1 MKNTALV
8 SFAVLTLVSSFNLYG
23 CSNSSESDSTQSDGS
38 YQLVWSDEFDYEGLP
53 DPTKWAH
60 EVGGHGWGNNE
71 LQYYT
76 DKRLLN
82 SNVGGGTLK
91 ITAYNEP
98 YQGLEYTSAR
108 LVTKGKKTWT
118 YGKFEIRAKIPS
130 GKGTWP
136 AIWMLGENIGSAG
149 WPNCGEID
157 IMEHVGYDQG
167 WVHGSIHTDKYNH
180 VEGTQRTN
188 KKFIS
193 DASTAFHVYGLEWT
207 SDSIKVTI
215 DDAVIFSFA
224 NEKTGVAAWPFSA
237 PEFLLLNV
245 AVGGNWGGAQGV
257 DSSVFPKTMEVDYVR
272 VYQKK

>member
-1 MKNTALV
+1 MKNSALL
-8 SFAVLTLVSSFNLYG
+8 SFLTLTFISSVNLYG
-23 CSNSSESDSTQSDGS
+23 CSNSTDSDSTKSDGS
-38 YQLVWSDEFDYEGLP
+38 YQLVWSDEFNYEGLP
-53 DPTKWAH
+53 DPAKWAH
-60 EVGGHGWGNNE
+60 EVGGNGWGNNE

-82 SNVGGGTLK
+82 SNVGSGTLK

-98 YQGLEYTSAR
+98 FQGMEYTSAR
-108 LVTKGKKTWT
+108 LVTKGKQTWM
-118 YGKFEIRAKIPS
+118 YGKFEIRAKVPS

-136 AIWMLGENIGSAG
+136 AIWMLGENISSAG

-167 WVHGSIHTDKYNH
+167 WVHGSVHTDKYNH
-180 VEGTQRTN
+180 VEGTQKTA
-188 KKFIS
+188 KKFVS
-193 DASTAFHVYGLEWT
+193 DVSTAFHVYGLEWT
-207 SDSIKVTI
+207 ADSIKVTI

-224 NEKTGVAAWPFSA
+224 NEKSGVAAWPFSA
-237 PEFLLLNV
+237 PEFLLLNL

-257 DSSVFPKTMEVDYVR
+257 DSSVFPKTLEVDYVR